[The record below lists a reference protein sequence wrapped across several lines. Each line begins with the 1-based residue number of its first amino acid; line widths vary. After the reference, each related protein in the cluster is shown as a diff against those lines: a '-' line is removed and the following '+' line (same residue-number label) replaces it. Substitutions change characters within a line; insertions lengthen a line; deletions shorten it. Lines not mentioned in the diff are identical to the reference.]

1 MPCNLVRRFAIFS
14 GILFYNLYLFL
25 LYKDLAL
32 GIKAMKFSEYI
43 QYDGLG
49 LAQLVKNKQI
59 HPSELLETA
68 LQRSNLV
75 NPKLNAIIIPM
86 YEQAKQR
93 AQQNLTGP
101 FAGVPFLV
109 KDLFQEYKDIP
120 TSYGCQALKNINYT
134 PDFNAEIVNRWEK
147 TGIVTFGRT
156 NTPEFGI
163 KGITEPDAWGT
174 CHNPWNLKH
183 NSGGSSGGAAS
194 AVAGGLVPIAGA
206 GDGGGSIRIPASYCG
221 LFGLKPSRGRT
232 PWGPQFSEAMHGAA
246 MQHVLSKSVRD
257 SAAML
262 DAVQG
267 PEQTSLFRIEAP
279 EQKYLDVIQ
288 QIPKKLRIAFNTQSP
303 IGTKVSKD
311 AIQAVQQ
318 TAKLLESLGHIVVED
333 CPQIDGMELAK
344 DFVTTWFSQFSYMQA
359 QIKQMA
365 GASDRDFELDSI
377 ALAAFGAKTTATEY
391 IHTLNNWGLYSTQ
404 MNIFFEKYD
413 LYLTPSTA
421 SVAPKNGEVATPVW
435 QRPILKGLLKV
446 GKAHYLAQG
455 KLVEKM
461 VQDNLSWVPFT
472 QLANV
477 TGLPAMSVPLYWNK
491 HGMPLGS
498 QFIAPFGREDRLL
511 QLAAQLEQAQPW
523 IPQYK
528 HIQI

>member
-1 MPCNLVRRFAIFS
+1 MGA
-14 GILFYNLYLFL
+14 
-25 LYKDLAL
+25 
-32 GIKAMKFSEYI
+32 
-43 QYDGLG
+43 
-49 LAQLVKNKQI
+49 
-59 HPSELLETA
+59 
-68 LQRSNLV
+68 
-75 NPKLNAIIIPM
+75 
-86 YEQAKQR
+86 
-93 AQQNLTGP
+93 
-101 FAGVPFLV
+101 
-109 KDLFQEYKDIP
+109 
-120 TSYGCQALKNINYT
+120 
-134 PDFNAEIVNRWEK
+134 
-147 TGIVTFGRT
+147 
-156 NTPEFGI
+156 
-163 KGITEPDAWGT
+163 

-183 NSGGSSGGAAS
+183 NSGGSSGGSAS
-194 AVAGGLVPIAGA
+194 AVAGGIVPIAGA

-232 PWGPQFSEAMHGAA
+232 PWGPQYSEAMHGAA
-246 MQHVLSKSVRD
+246 MQHVLCKTVRD

-267 PEQTSLFRIEAP
+267 PEQSSLFTIQAP
-279 EQKYLDVIQ
+279 DQKYLDIIQ
-288 QIPKKLRIAFNTQSP
+288 QSPKKLKIAFNTQSP

-311 AIQAVQQ
+311 AIQAIQQ

-333 CPQIDGMELAK
+333 RPKIDGLALAK
-344 DFVTTWFSQFSYMQA
+344 DFITTWFSQFSYMQA
-359 QIKQMA
+359 QIKQMT
-365 GASDRDFELDSI
+365 GSTDQDFELDSI

-391 IHTLNNWGLYSTQ
+391 IHNLNNWGLYSTQ

-413 LYLTPSTA
+413 LYLTPTTA
-421 SVAPKNGEVATPVW
+421 SVAPKNGEIATPAW
-435 QRPILKGLLKV
+435 QKPILKGLLKL

-491 HGMPLGS
+491 HGLPLGS

-523 IPQYK
+523 MPQYK
-528 HIQI
+528 KISL

>member
-1 MPCNLVRRFAIFS
+1 MYRD
-14 GILFYNLYLFL
+14 L

-32 GIKAMKFSEYI
+32 GIKAMKFSEYV

-49 LAQLVKNKQI
+49 LAELVKSKQV
-59 HPSELLETA
+59 HPSELLKIA
-68 LQRSNLV
+68 LERTDKV

-93 AQQNLTGP
+93 IQQESSGL

-109 KDLFQEYKDIP
+109 KDLFQEYQGIP
-120 TSYGCQALKNINYT
+120 TSYGSQALKKINYT
-134 PDFNAEIVNRWEK
+134 PDFNAEIVNRWEQ
-147 TGIVTFGRT
+147 TGIITFGRT

-163 KGITEPDAWGT
+163 KGITEPDAWGA

-183 NSGGSSGGAAS
+183 NSGGSSGGSGS
-194 AVAGGLVPIAGA
+194 AVAGGIVPIAGA

-232 PWGPQFSEAMHGAA
+232 PWGPQYSEAMHGAA
-246 MQHVLSKSVRD
+246 MQHVLCKTVRD

-279 EQKYLDVIQ
+279 EKKYLDIIQ
-288 QIPKKLRIAFNTQSP
+288 QAPRKLKIAFNTQSP

-318 TAKLLESLGHIVVED
+318 TAQLLESLGHIVVED
-333 CPQIDGMELAK
+333 RPKIDGLALGK

-365 GASDRDFELDSI
+365 GATDHDFELDSI

-413 LYLTPSTA
+413 LYLTPTTA
-421 SVAPKNGEVATPVW
+421 SVAPKNGEVATPNW
-435 QRPILKGLLKV
+435 QKPILKGLLKV

-491 HGMPLGS
+491 NGLPLGS

-523 IPQYK
+523 MSQYQN
-528 HIQI
+528 IQL

>member
-1 MPCNLVRRFAIFS
+1 
-14 GILFYNLYLFL
+14 
-25 LYKDLAL
+25 
-32 GIKAMKFSEYI
+32 MKFEEYL

-49 LAQLVKNKQI
+49 LADLVANKQV
-59 HPSELLETA
+59 HSSELLSAA
-68 LQRSNLV
+68 LERSSIA
-75 NPKLNAIIIPM
+75 NPELNAIIIPM
-86 YEQAKQR
+86 HEHALKR
-93 AQQNLTGP
+93 SQQNLSGP

-109 KDLFQEYKDIP
+109 KDLFQEYAGYP
-120 TSYGCQALKNINYT
+120 TSYGCQGLKRIGYIAET
-134 PDFNAEIVNRWEK
+134 NAEIVNRWEK
-147 TGIVTFGRT
+147 AGIVTFGRT

-163 KGITEPDAWGT
+163 KGITEPDAWGA

-183 NSGGSSGGAAS
+183 NSGGSSGGSAS
-194 AVAGGLVPIAGA
+194 AVAGGLVPVAGA

-246 MQHVLSKSVRD
+246 MQHVLCKTVRD

-267 PEQTSLFRIEAP
+267 PEQASLFIIQSP
-279 EQKYLDVIQ
+279 TQKYLDVIQ
-288 QIPKKLRIAFNTQSP
+288 QMPKKLTIAFNTQSP

-333 CPQIDGMELAK
+333 RPQINGLELAK
-344 DFVTTWFSQFSYMQA
+344 DFITTWFSQFSYMQA
-359 QIKQMA
+359 QIKHMS
-365 GASDRDFELDSI
+365 GATDEDFELDSN
-377 ALAAFGAKTTATEY
+377 ALAAFGAKTTATDY
-391 IHTLNNWGLYSTQ
+391 IHILENRGMYSTQ

-413 LYLTPSTA
+413 LYLTPTTA
-421 SVAPKNGEVATPVW
+421 SVAPKNGEVAMPSW
-435 QRPILKGLLKV
+435 QKPILKGLLKV

-461 VQDNLSWVPFT
+461 VQENLSWVPFT

-491 HGMPLGS
+491 NGLPLGS

-523 IPQYK
+523 MPQYK
-528 HIQI
+528 NIQL

>member
-1 MPCNLVRRFAIFS
+1 
-14 GILFYNLYLFL
+14 
-25 LYKDLAL
+25 
-32 GIKAMKFSEYI
+32 MKFSEYV

-49 LAQLVKNKQI
+49 LAQLVKNKEIQAV
-59 HPSELLETA
+59 ELLELA
-68 LQRSNLV
+68 LERSAQV

-86 YEQAKQR
+86 HEQAKQR
-93 AQQNLTGP
+93 TKQNLSGP

-109 KDLFQEYKDIP
+109 KDLFQEYQGVP
-120 TSYGCQALKNINYT
+120 TSYGSHSLKRINYT

-147 TGIVTFGRT
+147 AGIISFGRT

-163 KGITEPDAWGT
+163 KGITEPDAWGA

-183 NSGGSSGGAAS
+183 NSGGSSGGSAS
-194 AVAGGLVPIAGA
+194 AVAGGIVPIAGA

-232 PWGPQFSEAMHGAA
+232 PWGPQYSEAMHGAA
-246 MQHVLSKSVRD
+246 MQHVLCKTVRD

-267 PEQTSLFRIEAP
+267 PEQSSLFTIQAP
-279 EQKYLDVIQ
+279 DQKYLDIIQ
-288 QIPKKLRIAFNTQSP
+288 QSPKKLKIAFNTQSP

-311 AIQAVQQ
+311 AIQAIQQ
-318 TAKLLESLGHIVVED
+318 TAKLLESLGHVVVED
-333 CPQIDGMELAK
+333 RPKIDGLALAK
-344 DFVTTWFSQFSYMQA
+344 DFITTWFSQFSYMQA
-359 QIKQMA
+359 QIKQMT
-365 GASDRDFELDSI
+365 GSTDQDFELDSI

-391 IHTLNNWGLYSTQ
+391 IHNLNNWGLYSTQ
-404 MNIFFEKYD
+404 MNIFFEQYD
-413 LYLTPSTA
+413 LYLTPTTA
-421 SVAPKNGEVATPVW
+421 SVAPKNGEIATPAW
-435 QRPILKGLLKV
+435 QKPILKGLLKL

-491 HGMPLGS
+491 HDLPLGS

-523 IPQYK
+523 MPQYK
-528 HIQI
+528 KISL

>member
-1 MPCNLVRRFAIFS
+1 
-14 GILFYNLYLFL
+14 
-25 LYKDLAL
+25 
-32 GIKAMKFSEYI
+32 MKFSEYI

-49 LAQLVKNKQI
+49 LAQLVKNKEV
-59 HPSELLETA
+59 HASELLRIA
-68 LQRSNLV
+68 LERTDKTNS
-75 NPKLNAIIIPM
+75 KLNAVIIPM

-93 AQQNLTGP
+93 TQQQSSGL

-109 KDLFQEYKDIP
+109 KDLFQEYQGVP
-120 TSYGCQALKNINYT
+120 TSYGSNALKKINYT

-147 TGIVTFGRT
+147 TGIITFGRT
-156 NTPEFGI
+156 NVPEFGI
-163 KGITEPDAWGT
+163 KGITEPDAWGS

-183 NSGGSSGGAAS
+183 NSGGSSGGSGS

-206 GDGGGSIRIPASYCG
+206 SDGGGSIRIPASYCG

-232 PWGPQFSEAMHGAA
+232 PWGPQYSEAMHGAA
-246 MQHVLSKSVRD
+246 MQHVLSKTVRD

-279 EQKYLDVIQ
+279 QQDYLDVIQ
-288 QIPKKLRIAFNTQSP
+288 HAPKKLRIAFNTQSP

-318 TAKLLESLGHIVVED
+318 TAKLLESLGHIVIED
-333 CPQIDGMELAK
+333 QPQINGLALAK
-344 DFVTTWFSQFSYMQA
+344 DFVTTWFSQFSYMRA
-359 QIKQMA
+359 QIKQMS
-365 GASDRDFELDSI
+365 GATDRDFELDSV

-391 IHTLNNWGLYSTQ
+391 IHTLNNWGLYNTQ

-413 LYLTPSTA
+413 LYLTPTTA
-421 SVAPKNGEVATPVW
+421 SVAPQNGEIATPTW
-435 QRPILKGLLKV
+435 QKPILKGLLKD

-455 KLVEKM
+455 KLVEKV
-461 VQDNLSWVPFT
+461 VQENLCWVPFT
-472 QLANV
+472 QLANI

-491 HGMPLGS
+491 SGLPLGS

-523 IPQYK
+523 TPQYK
-528 HIQI
+528 NIQL

>member
-1 MPCNLVRRFAIFS
+1 
-14 GILFYNLYLFL
+14 
-25 LYKDLAL
+25 
-32 GIKAMKFSEYI
+32 MKFSEYV

-49 LAQLVKNKQI
+49 LAQLVKNKEIQAV
-59 HPSELLETA
+59 ELLELA
-68 LQRSNLV
+68 LERSAQV

-86 YEQAKQR
+86 HEQAKQR
-93 AQQNLTGP
+93 TKQNLSGP

-109 KDLFQEYKDIP
+109 KDLFQEYQGVP
-120 TSYGCQALKNINYT
+120 TSYGSHSLKRINYT

-147 TGIVTFGRT
+147 AGIISFGRT

-163 KGITEPDAWGT
+163 KGITEPDAWGA

-183 NSGGSSGGAAS
+183 NSGGSSGGSAS
-194 AVAGGLVPIAGA
+194 AVAGGIVPIAGA

-232 PWGPQFSEAMHGAA
+232 PWGPQYSEAMHGAA
-246 MQHVLSKSVRD
+246 MQHVLCKTVRD

-267 PEQTSLFRIEAP
+267 PEQSSLFTIQALDK
-279 EQKYLDVIQ
+279 KYLDVIQ
-288 QIPKKLRIAFNTQSP
+288 QSPKKLKIAFNTQSP

-311 AIQAVQQ
+311 AIQAIQQ

-333 CPQIDGMELAK
+333 HPKIDGLALAK
-344 DFVTTWFSQFSYMQA
+344 DFITTWFSQFSYMQA
-359 QIKQMA
+359 QIKQMT
-365 GASDRDFELDSI
+365 GSTDQDFELDSI

-391 IHTLNNWGLYSTQ
+391 IHNLNNWGLYSTQ

-413 LYLTPSTA
+413 LYLTPTTA
-421 SVAPKNGEVATPVW
+421 SVAPKNGEIATPAW
-435 QRPILKGLLKV
+435 QKPILKGLLKL

-491 HGMPLGS
+491 HGLPLGS

-523 IPQYK
+523 MPQYK
-528 HIQI
+528 KISL

>member
-1 MPCNLVRRFAIFS
+1 
-14 GILFYNLYLFL
+14 
-25 LYKDLAL
+25 
-32 GIKAMKFSEYI
+32 MKFSEYV

-49 LAQLVKNKQI
+49 LAQLVKNKEIQAV
-59 HPSELLETA
+59 ELLELA
-68 LQRSNLV
+68 LERSAQV

-86 YEQAKQR
+86 HEQAKQR
-93 AQQNLTGP
+93 TKQNLSGP

-109 KDLFQEYKDIP
+109 KDLFQEYQGVP
-120 TSYGCQALKNINYT
+120 TSYGSHSLKRINYT

-147 TGIVTFGRT
+147 AGIISFGRT

-163 KGITEPDAWGT
+163 KGITEPDAWGA

-183 NSGGSSGGAAS
+183 NSGGSSGGSAS
-194 AVAGGLVPIAGA
+194 AVAGGIVPIAGA

-232 PWGPQFSEAMHGAA
+232 PWGPQYSEAMHGAA
-246 MQHVLSKSVRD
+246 MQHVLCKTVRD

-267 PEQTSLFRIEAP
+267 PEQSSLFTIQAP
-279 EQKYLDVIQ
+279 DQKYLDIIQ
-288 QIPKKLRIAFNTQSP
+288 QSPKKLKIAFNTQSP

-311 AIQAVQQ
+311 AIQAIQQ
-318 TAKLLESLGHIVVED
+318 TAKLLESLGHVVVED
-333 CPQIDGMELAK
+333 RPKIDGLALAK
-344 DFVTTWFSQFSYMQA
+344 DFITTWFSQFSYMQA
-359 QIKQMA
+359 QIKQMT
-365 GASDRDFELDSI
+365 GSTDQDFELDSI

-391 IHTLNNWGLYSTQ
+391 IHNLNNWGLYSTQ
-404 MNIFFEKYD
+404 MNIFFEQYD
-413 LYLTPSTA
+413 LYLTPTTA
-421 SVAPKNGEVATPVW
+421 SVAPKNGEIATPAW
-435 QRPILKGLLKV
+435 QKPILKGLLKL

-491 HGMPLGS
+491 HDLPLGS

-511 QLAAQLEQAQPW
+511 QLAA
-523 IPQYK
+523 
-528 HIQI
+528 HS